1 MKFQMPM
8 NPRIAA
14 AVGLLSLVAIS
25 GVSRASEP
33 AVQARPSLTFVVM
46 IATPQEEK
54 EAGVLVD
61 SLRTF
66 GGEYA
71 QSPVVLVLSDP
82 AKADGRSLAGKVQ
95 QTVVLKMDELLRAFP
110 FSDKVY
116 ACAQV
121 EELVAQK
128 TDWLVWLN
136 PDCLI
141 LAEPRALAADAA
153 TWAAL
158 RPVHIQN
165 IGAPVDAP
173 VPEYWQR
180 IYAAAG
186 VDAAKAWAV
195 ESYVDRQ
202 SIRAYF
208 NSGCMAFAP
217 DKGILRAWRD
227 VYEKLLADPA
237 SRAFY
242 TSDRSYAIFC
252 HQAVLSAV
260 VVAMAGRERVNLLP
274 PSYGYPL
281 PLQDQAGFAN
291 RMTSLWDI
299 VIAIGGTPESLRKIE
314 ITHLYQRWIE
324 TNVL

>member
-1 MKFQMPM
+1 MRKPF
-8 NPRIAA
+8 AA
-14 AVGLLSLVAIS
+14 AVGLLALLATAP
-25 GVSRASEP
+25 GASRASESV
-33 AVQARPSLTFVVM
+33 AQARTPLTFMVM

-54 EAGVLVD
+54 ETGVLID

-82 AKADGRSLAGKVQ
+82 QKTDGRALADKVQ
-95 QTVVLKMDELLRAFP
+95 QTVVLEMDEQFRPFP

-141 LAEPRALAADAA
+141 LAEPRALTADPAA
-153 TWAAL
+153 WAAL
-158 RPVHIQN
+158 RPVHIRN
-165 IGAPVDAP
+165 IGAPADGP
-173 VPEYWQR
+173 VPDYWQR

-186 VDAAKAWAV
+186 VDPEKTWTV
-195 ESYVDRQ
+195 ESFVDREKL
-202 SIRAYF
+202 RAYF

-217 DKGILRAWRD
+217 DKGILRGWREA
-227 VYEKLLADPA
+227 YATLLADPA
-237 SRAFY
+237 AHAFY

-260 VVAMAGRERVNLLP
+260 VVAQAGKERVNLLP

-314 ITHLYQRWIE
+314 ITDLYQRWIE